1 MTPLVPI
8 MLFGWLPFTIYLFFR
23 LPPHRAVLVSVIGG
37 WLFLPMTGYNL
48 PGFPTNYSK
57 SMAIALGLI
66 IGGRLSGQRRAAA
79 FHWKVY
85 DVPMLCWCLCPIASS
100 LSNQLGLY
108 DGLAGVF
115 TNFMT
120 WGVPYL
126 AGRVYFDN
134 NDKLRDLFLAI
145 VIGGLLYLPLCLY
158 EVRMSPQLS
167 NIFYGF
173 FPHSFL
179 QQKRYGG
186 FRPVVFM
193 QHGLMVALWMAA
205 STTATYWLWRSGELK
220 HIKGIPIS
228 IVSLGLIVTTILCKS
243 ANGWIS
249 LALGCGG
256 YFVFCFFK
264 SSWPFR
270 LLLLLLPFYILLRI
284 TGGVSGE
291 MVESMAGRA
300 FDADRMSSL
309 AIRLVQEDLFIEKT
323 LERPFLGWG
332 TMGRGWPVGKESG
345 KSAIGMIDALW
356 LIVYNTRGMIGISSL
371 GAMMMLGPWL
381 ALRSLKKQ
389 KFRVAF
395 IQMGPV
401 LLSLVVIL
409 FMIDMLVNGMFNPV
423 YVLIS
428 GALLGW
434 YAHQDILLPA
444 KGVNGGRQGRT
455 TPERYAR

>member
-1 MTPLVPI
+1 MTLLVPI
-8 MLFGWLPFTIYLFFR
+8 MLFGWVPFTIFLFFR
-23 LPPHRAVLVSVIGG
+23 LPAHRAVLVSVIGG
-37 WLFLPMTGYNL
+37 WLLLPMTGYDL
-48 PGFPTNYSK
+48 PGLPSYSK

-66 IGGRLSGQRRAAA
+66 IGGRLSGQRRAAS
-79 FHWKVY
+79 FQWEVY
-85 DVPMLCWCLCPIASS
+85 DVPMLFWCICPIASS
-100 LSNQLGLY
+100 LSNHLGIY
-108 DGLAGVF
+108 DGFAGILD
-115 TNFMT
+115 NSIT

-134 NDKLRDLFLAI
+134 LGKLRDLCLAI
-145 VIGGLLYLPLCLY
+145 LIGGLLYLPLCLY
-158 EVRMSPQLS
+158 EIRMSPQLS

-193 QHGLMVALWMAA
+193 EHGLMVALWMAA
-205 STTATYWLWRSGELK
+205 STTAAFWLWRSGELK
-220 HIKGIPIS
+220 QVKGIPLS
-228 IVSLGLIVTTILCKS
+228 IISLGLIVTTILCKS
-243 ANGWIS
+243 ANGWVS

-256 YFVFCFFK
+256 YFVFRFFK

-270 LLLLLLPFYILLRI
+270 FLLLLLPCYILLRI

-291 MVESMAGRA
+291 MVESMAGSV
-300 FDADRMSSL
+300 FDADRTSSL

-323 LERPFLGWG
+323 LERPLLGWG
-332 TMGRGWPVGKESG
+332 TMGRGWPVNEETG

-356 LIVYNTRGMIGISSL
+356 LVVYNTRGFVGIFSL
-371 GAMMMLGPWL
+371 GAMMLIGPWL
-381 ALRSLKKQ
+381 VFRSLKKQ
-389 KFRVAF
+389 KIGVAF

-401 LLSLVVIL
+401 LPSLVVIL

-423 YVLIS
+423 YVLVS

-434 YAHQDILLPA
+434 HAHQSNMLPVTDID
-444 KGVNGGRQGRT
+444 GG
-455 TPERYAR
+455 